1 MGRFTRND
9 ARSVIFNFVSA
20 DVASTAETLYG
31 SDDDLKSLDGHK
43 FYKIL
48 MDAKNSTLSDLETDV
63 TMPIDTNFGAYRLYD
78 FYKGLIWNIAK
89 STLVSEKLPDNII
102 ATKEDE
108 VRNYALKT
116 FLMLSGGA
124 SKDEKIPDVY
134 KSFDPEKVNWD
145 VASGFANWLKMTLLT
160 LARGVWK

>member
-31 SDDDLKSLDGHK
+31 SDDDLKNLDGHK

-63 TMPIDTNFGAYRLYD
+63 TMPIDTNFGAYRLYS
-78 FYKGLIWNIAK
+78 FCNIRRNKVKNYRSCVVSSK
-89 STLVSEKLPDNII
+89 SSHINSLGMYTVFSLSRLVAGND
-102 ATKEDE
+102 
-108 VRNYALKT
+108 
-116 FLMLSGGA
+116 
-124 SKDEKIPDVY
+124 
-134 KSFDPEKVNWD
+134 
-145 VASGFANWLKMTLLT
+145 
-160 LARGVWK
+160 